1 MELKKSRIS
10 GFYEERDGNGEL
22 VGISAMNMGS
32 MCKEGECYEYQ
43 YGRIVRVCE
52 YKSGEFVRVLKDI
65 HGSTMTEYDE
75 NGNKVY
81 EGEFDDRIE
90 NGLKRKGKGMEYEKD
105 GKTLV
110 YVGDWSNGKKNGYG
124 VLYKNSEVVYKGE
137 WENGEQKKVKKEVQR
152 EMKVEVRNRGNE
164 QQKKND
170 SCGIVVGICSIL
182 FLVVWFGIMF
192 SLA

>member
-1 MELKKSRIS
+1 MAR
-10 GFYEERDGNGEL
+10 
-22 VGISAMNMGS
+22 A
-32 MCKEGECYEYQ
+32 
-43 YGRIVRVCE
+43 CE
-52 YKSGEFVRVLKDI
+52 YKNGEFTRVLKSI
-65 HGSTMTEYDE
+65 SGSTMTEFDE

-81 EGEFDDRIE
+81 EGEYDERIE
-90 NGLKRKGKGMEYEKD
+90 NGLKRKGKGKEYEKD

-110 YVGDWSNGKKNGYG
+110 YVGDWSNGKRNGYG

-137 WENGEQKKVKKEVQR
+137 WENGEKKKVKKEVQR
-152 EMKVEVRNRGNE
+152 EMKVEVRNHGNE